1 LKSPVIGETR
11 MKKEISTMAPDKIM
25 RRAEKGFTLIELLV
39 VIAIIAILAAM
50 LLPALAAAK
59 DKAQRTSCV
68 NNVRQISQ
76 SAAMYA
82 TDSNDYLP
90 PVWLDP
96 TVTGGSTVAHGFNN
110 FQEEHYGRYVY
121 VPNPN
126 NGEGASAF
134 RVKKTVTSYCQNLGY
149 LWALNYL
156 GDGTVMYCPAMN
168 AKSMTT
174 ANQPLQM
181 AAYSPLLT
189 TGTDGNV
196 RSIYCWNPWANA
208 TTSARLY
215 QKTTDFRGV
224 HIMSME
230 YLVGDGVG
238 TPLDP
243 ATVAHSRSATTTV
256 LFSDYSV
263 RQLKI
268 TPKMWTEAGQ
278 TAGGNLYAPAMDV
291 LLTDMETQY

>member
-1 LKSPVIGETR
+1 
-11 MKKEISTMAPDKIM
+11 MNKKVLTTAPGKN
-25 RRAEKGFTLIELLV
+25 GFTLIELLV

-50 LLPALAAAK
+50 LLPVLAAAK
-59 DKAQRTSCV
+59 DKAQRTSCL
-68 NNVRQISQ
+68 NNVRQLSQ
-76 SAAMYA
+76 GAAMYA
-82 TDSNDYLP
+82 TDANDYLP

-96 TVTGGSTVAHGFNN
+96 TVTSGSTTAHGFNN
-110 FQEEHYGRYVY
+110 FQEEHYGRYTY
-121 VPNPN
+121 VPAP
-126 NGEGASAF
+126 GDPGPPF
-134 RVKKTVTSYCQNLGY
+134 PLKKVVTSYFQNLGY
-149 LWALNYL
+149 LWALNYA
-156 GDGTVMYCPAMN
+156 GDGTMLYCPAMN
-168 AKSMTT
+168 VKSLTS

-196 RSIYCWNPWANA
+196 RSIYCWNPWADA

-215 QKTTDFRGV
+215 QKTSTF
-224 HIMSME
+224 HQTHLMLME
-230 YLVGDGVG
+230 FLVNGTGVG
-238 TPLDP
+238 TQIDP
-243 ATVAHSRSATTTV
+243 TTVAHSRSKTMTV

-278 TAGGNLYAPAMDV
+278 TSGGNLYAPAMDV